1 MIQISKMNKYWIMPV
16 FALFLLRPLLGFA
29 EGSDPFDN
37 TILTVD
43 DTIKVTEPEASI
55 IDQEISSQSDTTVAL
70 DQPINTRYAIT
81 RYSMQGLI
89 KSPNKTKMMF
99 VAIDENVK
107 FLLSLNDCLGLD
119 CGFVTDIDKR
129 GRVTFEDEKGIYR
142 FQVGYSPFIVEN
154 KIDDMLQES
163 FEAMDEDQPLNAE
176 VEASE
181 QLSHYVEDLEN
192 ETAVL
197 EVDNLS
203 LKNEIQVLSDSNIV
217 LDDEIL
223 FLNEKIQELQTSI
236 PELQNTITTQEETIN
251 QKQANI
257 NQLQE
262 ELQNSTAKQDTTAS
276 SDDADVQNLQDTI
289 TSLNATLENKSKI
302 INDGENKIS
311 IQDKKIDSLQNNLD
325 TILGDFNEKL
335 NAKQELITNLESQLL
350 INQLQEELQNSTANT
365 DTTPSSDS
373 TDIENLQNTIT
384 SLNATLENKS
394 KIINDGEN
402 KISIQDKKIDSL
414 QNNLDTILGDFN
426 EKLNAKQE
434 LITNLES
441 QLLIQS
447 ATEAS
452 SSQEQS
458 ESSTEDLIS
467 TTTQSTENVSPANDI
482 AGTEAA
488 SQSTTDATSSQ
499 DQSESS
505 TDDLISTTENV
516 SETNDITGDNLMVA
530 VEDVNIRKMP
540 SPNSPILG
548 VLLKDSTIN
557 VEDTVQGWYK
567 IITKEGKEG
576 YIYAPMLKEKN

>member
-43 DTIKVTEPEASI
+43 DTIKITEPEASI

-176 VEASE
+176 VEVSE

-276 SDDADVQNLQDTI
+276 SDDAEVQNLQNTI

-311 IQDKKIDSLQNNLD
+311 IQDKQIDSLQNNLD

-373 TDIENLQNTIT
+373 TDIENLQN
-384 SLNATLENKS
+384 
-394 KIINDGEN
+394 
-402 KISIQDKKIDSL
+402 KISIQDKQIDSL

-447 ATEAS
+447 STEAS

-530 VEDVNIRKMP
+530 EEDVNIREMP
-540 SPNSPILG
+540 SPNSSILG

>member
-1 MIQISKMNKYWIMPV
+1 MIQISRMNHYWIMTV

-43 DTIKVTEPEASI
+43 DNIKITEPEASI

-154 KIDDMLQES
+154 KIVDMLQES
-163 FEAMDEDQPLNAE
+163 LEAMDEVQPLNAE

-276 SDDADVQNLQDTI
+276 SDDADVQNLQ
-289 TSLNATLENKSKI
+289 
-302 INDGENKIS
+302 
-311 IQDKKIDSLQNNLD
+311 
-325 TILGDFNEKL
+325 
-335 NAKQELITNLESQLL
+335 
-350 INQLQEELQNSTANT
+350 
-365 DTTPSSDS
+365 
-373 TDIENLQNTIT
+373 NTIT

-414 QNNLDTILGDFN
+414 QNNLDTILDDFNEKLNAKQELITNLESQLLINQLQEELQNSAANTDTTPSSDSTDIENLQNKISIQDKQIDSLQNNLDTILGDFN

-447 ATEAS
+447 STEAS

-499 DQSESS
+499 EQSESS

-530 VEDVNIRKMP
+530 EEDVNIRKMP

>member
-163 FEAMDEDQPLNAE
+163 FEAMDEVQPLNAE

-276 SDDADVQNLQDTI
+276 SDDADVQNLQ
-289 TSLNATLENKSKI
+289 
-302 INDGENKIS
+302 
-311 IQDKKIDSLQNNLD
+311 
-325 TILGDFNEKL
+325 
-335 NAKQELITNLESQLL
+335 
-350 INQLQEELQNSTANT
+350 
-365 DTTPSSDS
+365 
-373 TDIENLQNTIT
+373 NTIT

-402 KISIQDKKIDSL
+402 KISIQDKQIDSL

-452 SSQEQS
+452 SSQDQS

-530 VEDVNIRKMP
+530 EEDVNIRKMP

>member
-1 MIQISKMNKYWIMPV
+1 MIQISRMNHYWIMPV

-43 DTIKVTEPEASI
+43 DTIKITEPEASI

-276 SDDADVQNLQDTI
+276 SDDADVQNLQNTI
-289 TSLNATLENKSKI
+289 TSLNATLENKTKI

-311 IQDKKIDSLQNNLD
+311 IQDKQIDSLQNNLD
-325 TILGDFNEKL
+325 TILDDFNEKL
-335 NAKQELITNLESQLL
+335 NAKQEVITNLESQLL
-350 INQLQEELQNSTANT
+350 INQLQEELQNSAANT

-373 TDIENLQNTIT
+373 TDIENLQN
-384 SLNATLENKS
+384 
-394 KIINDGEN
+394 
-402 KISIQDKKIDSL
+402 KISIQDKQIDSL

-447 ATEAS
+447 STEAS

-488 SQSTTDATSSQ
+488 SQSSTDATSSQ
-499 DQSESS
+499 EQSESS
-505 TDDLISTTENV
+505 TDDLISTTIQSIQSIENV

-530 VEDVNIRKMP
+530 EEDVNIRKMP

>member
-163 FEAMDEDQPLNAE
+163 FEAMDEVQPLNAE

-276 SDDADVQNLQDTI
+276 SDDADVQNLQ
-289 TSLNATLENKSKI
+289 
-302 INDGENKIS
+302 
-311 IQDKKIDSLQNNLD
+311 
-325 TILGDFNEKL
+325 
-335 NAKQELITNLESQLL
+335 
-350 INQLQEELQNSTANT
+350 
-365 DTTPSSDS
+365 
-373 TDIENLQNTIT
+373 NTIT

-402 KISIQDKKIDSL
+402 KISIQDKQIDSL
-414 QNNLDTILGDFN
+414 QNNLDTILDDFN

-452 SSQEQS
+452 SSQDQS

-530 VEDVNIRKMP
+530 EEDVNIRKMP

>member
-43 DTIKVTEPEASI
+43 DTIKITEPEASI

-163 FEAMDEDQPLNAE
+163 FEAMDEAQPLNAE

-223 FLNEKIQELQTSI
+223 FLNEQIQELQTSI

-276 SDDADVQNLQDTI
+276 SDDADVQNLQ
-289 TSLNATLENKSKI
+289 
-302 INDGENKIS
+302 
-311 IQDKKIDSLQNNLD
+311 
-325 TILGDFNEKL
+325 
-335 NAKQELITNLESQLL
+335 
-350 INQLQEELQNSTANT
+350 
-365 DTTPSSDS
+365 
-373 TDIENLQNTIT
+373 NTIT

-402 KISIQDKKIDSL
+402 KISIQDKQIDSL

-447 ATEAS
+447 TTDAT

-467 TTTQSTENVSPANDI
+467 TTTQSTENVSPASDI

-499 DQSESS
+499 EQSESS

-530 VEDVNIRKMP
+530 EEDVNIRKMP

-576 YIYAPMLKEKN
+576 YIYSPMLKEKN

>member
-1 MIQISKMNKYWIMPV
+1 MIQISRMNHYWIMAAFV
-16 FALFLLRPLLGFA
+16 LFLLRPLLGFA

-43 DTIKVTEPEASI
+43 DTIKITEPEASI

-311 IQDKKIDSLQNNLD
+311 IQDKQIDSLQNNLD

-350 INQLQEELQNSTANT
+350 INQLQEESQNSTAKQ
-365 DTTPSSDS
+365 DTTASSD
-373 TDIENLQNTIT
+373 DADVQNLQDTIT

-402 KISIQDKKIDSL
+402 KISIQDKQIDSL

-447 ATEAS
+447 STEAS

-499 DQSESS
+499 EQSESS

-530 VEDVNIRKMP
+530 EEDVNIRKMP

-576 YIYAPMLKEKN
+576 YIYSPMLKEKN

>member
-1 MIQISKMNKYWIMPV
+1 MIQISRMNHYWIMTV

-311 IQDKKIDSLQNNLD
+311 IQDKQ
-325 TILGDFNEKL
+325 
-335 NAKQELITNLESQLL
+335 
-350 INQLQEELQNSTANT
+350 
-365 DTTPSSDS
+365 
-373 TDIENLQNTIT
+373 
-384 SLNATLENKS
+384 
-394 KIINDGEN
+394 
-402 KISIQDKKIDSL
+402 IDSL

-447 ATEAS
+447 STEAS

-467 TTTQSTENVSPANDI
+467 TTTQSTENVSPASDI

-488 SQSTTDATSSQ
+488 SQSTIDATSSQ

-530 VEDVNIRKMP
+530 EEDVNIRKMP

-576 YIYAPMLKEKN
+576 YIYSPMLKEKN

>member
-154 KIDDMLQES
+154 KIVDMLQES
-163 FEAMDEDQPLNAE
+163 LEAMDEVQPLNAE

-276 SDDADVQNLQDTI
+276 SDDADVQNLQ
-289 TSLNATLENKSKI
+289 
-302 INDGENKIS
+302 
-311 IQDKKIDSLQNNLD
+311 
-325 TILGDFNEKL
+325 
-335 NAKQELITNLESQLL
+335 
-350 INQLQEELQNSTANT
+350 
-365 DTTPSSDS
+365 
-373 TDIENLQNTIT
+373 NTIT

-402 KISIQDKKIDSL
+402 KISIQDKQIDSLQNNLDTILDDFNEKLNAKQELITNLESQLLINQLQEESQNSAANTDTTPSSDSTDIENLQNKISIQDKQIDSL

-447 ATEAS
+447 STEAS
-452 SSQEQS
+452 SSQGQS

-530 VEDVNIRKMP
+530 EEDVNIRKMP

>member
-16 FALFLLRPLLGFA
+16 FVLFLLRPLLGFA

-43 DTIKVTEPEASI
+43 DTIKITEPEASI

-223 FLNEKIQELQTSI
+223 FLNEQIQELQTSI

-311 IQDKKIDSLQNNLD
+311 IQDKQIDSLQNNLD
-325 TILGDFNEKL
+325 TILDDFNEKL

-350 INQLQEELQNSTANT
+350 INQLQEELQNSAANT

-373 TDIENLQNTIT
+373 TDIENLQN
-384 SLNATLENKS
+384 
-394 KIINDGEN
+394 
-402 KISIQDKKIDSL
+402 KISIQNKQIDSL

-426 EKLNAKQE
+426 EKLNAKQK

-447 ATEAS
+447 STEAS

-499 DQSESS
+499 EQSESS

-530 VEDVNIRKMP
+530 EEDVNIRKMP

-576 YIYAPMLKEKN
+576 YIYSPMLKEKN

>member
-1 MIQISKMNKYWIMPV
+1 MIQISRMNHYWTMAV

-163 FEAMDEDQPLNAE
+163 FEAMDEVQPLNAE

-276 SDDADVQNLQDTI
+276 SDDADVQNLQ
-289 TSLNATLENKSKI
+289 
-302 INDGENKIS
+302 
-311 IQDKKIDSLQNNLD
+311 
-325 TILGDFNEKL
+325 
-335 NAKQELITNLESQLL
+335 
-350 INQLQEELQNSTANT
+350 
-365 DTTPSSDS
+365 
-373 TDIENLQNTIT
+373 NTIT

-452 SSQEQS
+452 SSQDQS

-530 VEDVNIRKMP
+530 EEDVNIRKMP

-557 VEDTVQGWYK
+557 VKDTVQGWYK

>member
-1 MIQISKMNKYWIMPV
+1 MIQISRMNHYWIMAV
-16 FALFLLRPLLGFA
+16 FVLFLLRPLLGFA
-29 EGSDPFDN
+29 EGNDPFDN

-43 DTIKVTEPEASI
+43 DNIKITEPEASI

-99 VAIDENVK
+99 VSIDENVK

-154 KIDDMLQES
+154 KIADMLQES

-176 VEASE
+176 VEVSE

-223 FLNEKIQELQTSI
+223 FLNEQIQELQTSI

-262 ELQNSTAKQDTTAS
+262 ELQNSA
-276 SDDADVQNLQDTI
+276 
-289 TSLNATLENKSKI
+289 
-302 INDGENKIS
+302 
-311 IQDKKIDSLQNNLD
+311 
-325 TILGDFNEKL
+325 
-335 NAKQELITNLESQLL
+335 
-350 INQLQEELQNSTANT
+350 ANT

-402 KISIQDKKIDSL
+402 KIAIQDKQIDSLQNNLDTMLIDFNEKLNAKQELITNLESQLLINQLEEELQNSTAKQDTTASSDDADVQNLQDTITSLNATLENKIKIINDGENKISIQDKQIDSL

-447 ATEAS
+447 STEAS
-452 SSQEQS
+452 SSQGQNEQS
-458 ESSTEDLIS
+458 TNNQVSTI
-467 TTTQSTENVSPANDI
+467 TQS
-482 AGTEAA
+482 
-488 SQSTTDATSSQ
+488 
-499 DQSESS
+499 
-505 TDDLISTTENV
+505 TENV
-516 SETNDITGDNLMVA
+516 SETNDINGDNLMVA
-530 VEDVNIRKMP
+530 IEDVNIREMP
-540 SPNSPILG
+540 SPNSSIIG
-548 VLLKDSTIN
+548 VLIEGSTIN
-557 VEDTVQGWYK
+557 VLDTVQGWHK
-567 IITKEGKEG
+567 IFTKEGKDG
-576 YIYAPMLKEKN
+576 YISSPMLKEKN

>member
-1 MIQISKMNKYWIMPV
+1 MIQISRMNHYWIMAV
-16 FALFLLRPLLGFA
+16 FVLFLLRPLLGFA
-29 EGSDPFDN
+29 EGNDPFDN

-43 DTIKVTEPEASI
+43 DNIKITEPEASI
-55 IDQEISSQSDTTVAL
+55 TDQEISSQSDTTVAL

-99 VAIDENVK
+99 VSIDENVK

-154 KIDDMLQES
+154 KIADMLQES

-176 VEASE
+176 VEVSE

-223 FLNEKIQELQTSI
+223 FLNEQIQELQTSI

-302 INDGENKIS
+302 INDGENKIA
-311 IQDKKIDSLQNNLD
+311 IQDKQIDSLQNNLD

-350 INQLQEELQNSTANT
+350 INQLEEELQNSTAKQ
-365 DTTPSSDS
+365 DTTASSD
-373 TDIENLQNTIT
+373 DADVQNLQDTIT

-402 KISIQDKKIDSL
+402 KIAIQDKQIDSL

-441 QLLIQS
+441 QQLAQS
-447 ATEAS
+447 TTDAT

-458 ESSTEDLIS
+458 ESSTEDLI
-467 TTTQSTENVSPANDI
+467 
-482 AGTEAA
+482 
-488 SQSTTDATSSQ
+488 
-499 DQSESS
+499 
-505 TDDLISTTENV
+505 ISTTIQSIQSIENV

-530 VEDVNIRKMP
+530 EEDVNIRKMP

-557 VEDTVQGWYK
+557 VKDTVQGWYK

-576 YIYAPMLKEKN
+576 YIYSPMLKEKN

>member
-16 FALFLLRPLLGFA
+16 FVLFLLRPLLGFA

-163 FEAMDEDQPLNAE
+163 FEAMDEVQPLNAE

-223 FLNEKIQELQTSI
+223 FLNEQIQELQTSI

-311 IQDKKIDSLQNNLD
+311 IQDKQIDSLQNNLD

-350 INQLQEELQNSTANT
+350 INQLQEELQNSAANT

-373 TDIENLQNTIT
+373 TDIENLQN
-384 SLNATLENKS
+384 
-394 KIINDGEN
+394 
-402 KISIQDKKIDSL
+402 KISIQDKQIDSL

-499 DQSESS
+499 EQSESS

-530 VEDVNIRKMP
+530 EEDVNIRKMP
-540 SPNSPILG
+540 NPNSPILG

>member
-163 FEAMDEDQPLNAE
+163 FEAMDEVQPLNAE

-276 SDDADVQNLQDTI
+276 SDDADVQNLQ
-289 TSLNATLENKSKI
+289 
-302 INDGENKIS
+302 
-311 IQDKKIDSLQNNLD
+311 
-325 TILGDFNEKL
+325 
-335 NAKQELITNLESQLL
+335 
-350 INQLQEELQNSTANT
+350 
-365 DTTPSSDS
+365 
-373 TDIENLQNTIT
+373 NTIT

-394 KIINDGEN
+394 KIINDAEN
-402 KISIQDKKIDSL
+402 QIAIAKLLNETFKDNDYNLLPANIGI
-414 QNNLDTILGDFN
+414 NNSEINFLIKDFN
-426 EKLNAKQE
+426 TIILERKNLIISAGLNNPSIKQ
-434 LITNLES
+434 LNQTIDDNRANIIRSVNNYLQ
-441 QLLIQS
+441 QL
-447 ATEAS
+447 
-452 SSQEQS
+452 QETKRQ
-458 ESSTEDLIS
+458 L
-467 TTTQSTENVSPANDI
+467 
-482 AGTEAA
+482 A
-488 SQSTTDATSSQ
+488 SQSRKLNKD
-499 DQSESS
+499 
-505 TDDLISTTENV
+505 V
-516 SETNDITGDNLMVA
+516 SNLP
-530 VEDVNIRKMP
+530 E
-540 SPNSPILG
+540 
-548 VLLKDSTIN
+548 
-557 VEDTVQGWYK
+557 
-567 IITKEGKEG
+567 
-576 YIYAPMLKEKN
+576 KEKILRAIERSQVIKESLYLFLLQK

>member
-1 MIQISKMNKYWIMPV
+1 MIQISKMNQYWIIAV
-16 FALFLLRPLLGFA
+16 FMLFLLKPLLVFA

-37 TILTVD
+37 TILTFD
-43 DTIKVTEPEASI
+43 DNIQTTEPVATI
-55 IDQEISSQSDTTVAL
+55 TDQEISSQSDTSAAL
-70 DQPINTRYAIT
+70 DQPINTRYPIT

-89 KSPNKTKMMF
+89 KSPNKTQMMF

-163 FEAMDEDQPLNAE
+163 FEAMDEVQPLNAE

-276 SDDADVQNLQDTI
+276 SDDADVQNLQ
-289 TSLNATLENKSKI
+289 
-302 INDGENKIS
+302 
-311 IQDKKIDSLQNNLD
+311 
-325 TILGDFNEKL
+325 
-335 NAKQELITNLESQLL
+335 
-350 INQLQEELQNSTANT
+350 
-365 DTTPSSDS
+365 
-373 TDIENLQNTIT
+373 NTIT

-447 ATEAS
+447 STEAS

-499 DQSESS
+499 EQSESS

-530 VEDVNIRKMP
+530 EEDVNIRKMP

>member
-163 FEAMDEDQPLNAE
+163 FEAMDEVQPLNAE

-276 SDDADVQNLQDTI
+276 SDDADVQNLQNTI

-311 IQDKKIDSLQNNLD
+311 IQDKQIDSLQNNLD

-350 INQLQEELQNSTANT
+350 INQLQEELQNSAANT

-373 TDIENLQNTIT
+373 TDIENLQN
-384 SLNATLENKS
+384 
-394 KIINDGEN
+394 
-402 KISIQDKKIDSL
+402 KISIQDKQIDSL

-458 ESSTEDLIS
+458 ESSTDDLIS

-530 VEDVNIRKMP
+530 EEDVNIRKMP

>member
-16 FALFLLRPLLGFA
+16 FVLFLLRPLLGFA

-43 DTIKVTEPEASI
+43 DTIKITEPEASI

-154 KIDDMLQES
+154 KIADMLQES

-311 IQDKKIDSLQNNLD
+311 IQDKQIDSLQNNLD

-350 INQLQEELQNSTANT
+350 INQLQEELQNSTAKQ
-365 DTTPSSDS
+365 DTTASSD
-373 TDIENLQNTIT
+373 DADVQNLQDTIT

-402 KISIQDKKIDSL
+402 KISIQDKQIDSL

-499 DQSESS
+499 EQSESS

-530 VEDVNIRKMP
+530 EEDVNIRKMP

-576 YIYAPMLKEKN
+576 YIYSPMLKEKN

>member
-1 MIQISKMNKYWIMPV
+1 MIQISRMNHYWIMAV
-16 FALFLLRPLLGFA
+16 FVLFLLRPLLGFA

-43 DTIKVTEPEASI
+43 DNIKITEPEASI

-154 KIDDMLQES
+154 KIADMLQES

-176 VEASE
+176 VEVSE

-223 FLNEKIQELQTSI
+223 FLNEQIQELQTSI

-302 INDGENKIS
+302 INDGENKIA
-311 IQDKKIDSLQNNLD
+311 IQDKQIDSLQNNLD

-350 INQLQEELQNSTANT
+350 INQLEELQNSTAKQ
-365 DTTPSSDS
+365 DTTASSD
-373 TDIENLQNTIT
+373 DADVQNLQDTIT

-402 KISIQDKKIDSL
+402 KIAIQDKQIDSL

-441 QLLIQS
+441 QLLAQS
-447 ATEAS
+447 TTDAT

-467 TTTQSTENVSPANDI
+467 TTIQSI
-482 AGTEAA
+482 
-488 SQSTTDATSSQ
+488 QS
-499 DQSESS
+499 
-505 TDDLISTTENV
+505 IENV

-530 VEDVNIRKMP
+530 EEDVNIRKMP

-557 VEDTVQGWYK
+557 VKDTVQGWYK

-576 YIYAPMLKEKN
+576 YIYSPMLKEKN

>member
-16 FALFLLRPLLGFA
+16 FVLFLLRPLLGFA

-43 DTIKVTEPEASI
+43 DTIKITEPEASI

-311 IQDKKIDSLQNNLD
+311 IQDKQIDSLQNNLD

-350 INQLQEELQNSTANT
+350 INQLQEELQNSAANT

-373 TDIENLQNTIT
+373 TDIENLQN
-384 SLNATLENKS
+384 
-394 KIINDGEN
+394 
-402 KISIQDKKIDSL
+402 KISIQDKQIDSL

-447 ATEAS
+447 STEAS

-499 DQSESS
+499 EQSESS

-530 VEDVNIRKMP
+530 EEDVNIRKMP

-557 VEDTVQGWYK
+557 VKDTVQGWYK

-576 YIYAPMLKEKN
+576 YIYSPMLKEKN

>member
-1 MIQISKMNKYWIMPV
+1 MIQIIRMNHFWIMPV
-16 FALFLLRPLLGFA
+16 FVLFLLRPLLGFA

-37 TILTVD
+37 TILTVED
-43 DTIKVTEPEASI
+43 SIPITEPDATKI
-55 IDQEISSQSDTTVAL
+55 YQNISSQPEITVAL
-70 DQPINTRYAIT
+70 DQPINTRYPIT
-81 RYSMQGLI
+81 QYSMQGLI
-89 KSPNKTKMMF
+89 KSPSKTKMMF
-99 VAIDENVK
+99 VSIDENVK

-311 IQDKKIDSLQNNLD
+311 IQDKQIDSLQNNLD
-325 TILGDFNEKL
+325 TILDDFNEKL

-350 INQLQEELQNSTANT
+350 INQLQEELQNSAANT

-373 TDIENLQNTIT
+373 TDIENLQN
-384 SLNATLENKS
+384 
-394 KIINDGEN
+394 
-402 KISIQDKKIDSL
+402 KISIQDKQIDSL

-447 ATEAS
+447 STEAS

-467 TTTQSTENVSPANDI
+467 TTTQSTENVSPASDI

-499 DQSESS
+499 EQSESS

-557 VEDTVQGWYK
+557 VKDTVQGWYK

-576 YIYAPMLKEKN
+576 YIYSPMLKEKN

>member
-16 FALFLLRPLLGFA
+16 FVLFLLRPLLSFA
-29 EGSDPFDN
+29 EGGDPFDN
-37 TILTVD
+37 TILTVED
-43 DTIKVTEPEASI
+43 SIPITEPDATKI
-55 IDQEISSQSDTTVAL
+55 YQNISSQPEITVAL
-70 DQPINTRYAIT
+70 DQPINTRYPIT
-81 RYSMQGLI
+81 QYSMQGII
-89 KSPNKTKMMF
+89 KSPNKTQMMF

-107 FLLSLNDCLGLD
+107 FLLSLNDCLGLN
-119 CGFVTDIDKR
+119 CAFITDIDKR
-129 GRVTFEDEKGIYR
+129 GRVTFEDENGIYR

-163 FEAMDEDQPLNAE
+163 FEAMDEVQPLNAE

-276 SDDADVQNLQDTI
+276 SDDADVQNLQ
-289 TSLNATLENKSKI
+289 
-302 INDGENKIS
+302 
-311 IQDKKIDSLQNNLD
+311 
-325 TILGDFNEKL
+325 
-335 NAKQELITNLESQLL
+335 
-350 INQLQEELQNSTANT
+350 
-365 DTTPSSDS
+365 
-373 TDIENLQNTIT
+373 NTIT

-402 KISIQDKKIDSL
+402 KISIQDKQIDSL

-426 EKLNAKQE
+426 EKLNAKQK

-447 ATEAS
+447 STEAS

-499 DQSESS
+499 EQSESS

-530 VEDVNIRKMP
+530 EEDVNIRKMP

>member
-163 FEAMDEDQPLNAE
+163 FEAMDEVQPLNAE

-276 SDDADVQNLQDTI
+276 SDDADVQNLQ
-289 TSLNATLENKSKI
+289 
-302 INDGENKIS
+302 
-311 IQDKKIDSLQNNLD
+311 
-325 TILGDFNEKL
+325 
-335 NAKQELITNLESQLL
+335 
-350 INQLQEELQNSTANT
+350 
-365 DTTPSSDS
+365 
-373 TDIENLQNTIT
+373 NTIT

-452 SSQEQS
+452 SSQDQS

-499 DQSESS
+499 EQSESS

-530 VEDVNIRKMP
+530 EEDVNIRKMP

>member
-1 MIQISKMNKYWIMPV
+1 M
-16 FALFLLRPLLGFA
+16 LFLIRPLLGFA

-43 DTIKVTEPEASI
+43 DNIKITEPEASI

-163 FEAMDEDQPLNAE
+163 FEAMDEDQPVNAE
-176 VEASE
+176 VETSE

-311 IQDKKIDSLQNNLD
+311 IQDKQIDSLQNNLD

-350 INQLQEELQNSTANT
+350 INQLQEELQNSAANT

-402 KISIQDKKIDSL
+402 KISIQDKQIDSL

-447 ATEAS
+447 STEAS

-499 DQSESS
+499 EQSESS

-530 VEDVNIRKMP
+530 EEDVNIRKMP

-576 YIYAPMLKEKN
+576 YIYSPMLKEKN

>member
-1 MIQISKMNKYWIMPV
+1 MIQISRMNHYWIMAV
-16 FALFLLRPLLGFA
+16 FVLFLLRPLLGFA
-29 EGSDPFDN
+29 EGNDPFDN

-43 DTIKVTEPEASI
+43 DNIKITEPEASI

-99 VAIDENVK
+99 VSIDENVK

-154 KIDDMLQES
+154 KIADMLQES

-176 VEASE
+176 VEVSE

-197 EVDNLS
+197 EFDNLS

-223 FLNEKIQELQTSI
+223 FLNEQIQELQTSI

-262 ELQNSTAKQDTTAS
+262 ELQNSA
-276 SDDADVQNLQDTI
+276 
-289 TSLNATLENKSKI
+289 
-302 INDGENKIS
+302 
-311 IQDKKIDSLQNNLD
+311 
-325 TILGDFNEKL
+325 
-335 NAKQELITNLESQLL
+335 
-350 INQLQEELQNSTANT
+350 ANT

-402 KISIQDKKIDSL
+402 KIAIQDKQIDSL
-414 QNNLDTILGDFN
+414 QNNLDTMLIDFN

-441 QLLIQS
+441 QQLAQS
-447 ATEAS
+447 TTDAT

-458 ESSTEDLIS
+458 ESSTEDLI
-467 TTTQSTENVSPANDI
+467 
-482 AGTEAA
+482 
-488 SQSTTDATSSQ
+488 
-499 DQSESS
+499 
-505 TDDLISTTENV
+505 ISTTIQSIQSIENV

-530 VEDVNIRKMP
+530 EEDVNIRKMP

-557 VEDTVQGWYK
+557 VKDTVQGWYK

-576 YIYAPMLKEKN
+576 YIYSPMLKEKN

>member
-1 MIQISKMNKYWIMPV
+1 MTV

-43 DTIKVTEPEASI
+43 DNIKITEPEASI

-325 TILGDFNEKL
+325 TILDDFNEKL

-350 INQLQEELQNSTANT
+350 INQLQEELQNSAANT

-373 TDIENLQNTIT
+373 TDIENLQN
-384 SLNATLENKS
+384 
-394 KIINDGEN
+394 
-402 KISIQDKKIDSL
+402 KISIQDKQIDSL

-447 ATEAS
+447 TTDAT

-467 TTTQSTENVSPANDI
+467 TTTQSTENVSPASDI

-499 DQSESS
+499 EQSESS

-530 VEDVNIRKMP
+530 EEDVNIRKMP

-576 YIYAPMLKEKN
+576 YIYSPMLKEKN

>member
-163 FEAMDEDQPLNAE
+163 FEAMDEVQPLNAE

-276 SDDADVQNLQDTI
+276 SDDADVQNLQNTI

-311 IQDKKIDSLQNNLD
+311 IQDKQIDSLQNNLD
-325 TILGDFNEKL
+325 TILDDFNEKL

-350 INQLQEELQNSTANT
+350 INQLQEELQNSAANT

-373 TDIENLQNTIT
+373 TDIENLQN
-384 SLNATLENKS
+384 
-394 KIINDGEN
+394 
-402 KISIQDKKIDSL
+402 KISIQDKQIDSL

-452 SSQEQS
+452 SSQDQS

-530 VEDVNIRKMP
+530 EEDVNIRKMP

>member
-1 MIQISKMNKYWIMPV
+1 MIQIFRMNHYWIMTV

-43 DTIKVTEPEASI
+43 DNIKITEPEASI

-176 VEASE
+176 VEVSE

-223 FLNEKIQELQTSI
+223 FLNEQIQELQTSI

-276 SDDADVQNLQDTI
+276 SDDADVQNLQ
-289 TSLNATLENKSKI
+289 
-302 INDGENKIS
+302 
-311 IQDKKIDSLQNNLD
+311 
-325 TILGDFNEKL
+325 
-335 NAKQELITNLESQLL
+335 
-350 INQLQEELQNSTANT
+350 
-365 DTTPSSDS
+365 
-373 TDIENLQNTIT
+373 NTIT

-402 KISIQDKKIDSL
+402 KISIQDKQIDSL

-447 ATEAS
+447 TTDAT

-499 DQSESS
+499 EQSESS

-557 VEDTVQGWYK
+557 VKDTVQGWYK

-576 YIYAPMLKEKN
+576 YIYPPMLKEKN

>member
-1 MIQISKMNKYWIMPV
+1 
-16 FALFLLRPLLGFA
+16 
-29 EGSDPFDN
+29 
-37 TILTVD
+37 
-43 DTIKVTEPEASI
+43 
-55 IDQEISSQSDTTVAL
+55 
-70 DQPINTRYAIT
+70 
-81 RYSMQGLI
+81 
-89 KSPNKTKMMF
+89 
-99 VAIDENVK
+99 
-107 FLLSLNDCLGLD
+107 
-119 CGFVTDIDKR
+119 
-129 GRVTFEDEKGIYR
+129 
-142 FQVGYSPFIVEN
+142 
-154 KIDDMLQES
+154 
-163 FEAMDEDQPLNAE
+163 
-176 VEASE
+176 
-181 QLSHYVEDLEN
+181 
-192 ETAVL
+192 
-197 EVDNLS
+197 
-203 LKNEIQVLSDSNIV
+203 
-217 LDDEIL
+217 
-223 FLNEKIQELQTSI
+223 
-236 PELQNTITTQEETIN
+236 
-251 QKQANI
+251 
-257 NQLQE
+257 
-262 ELQNSTAKQDTTAS
+262 
-276 SDDADVQNLQDTI
+276 
-289 TSLNATLENKSKI
+289 LNATLENKSKI

-311 IQDKKIDSLQNNLD
+311 IQDKQIDSLQNNLD
-325 TILGDFNEKL
+325 TILDDFNEKL

-350 INQLQEELQNSTANT
+350 INQLQEELQNSAANT

-373 TDIENLQNTIT
+373 TDIENLQN
-384 SLNATLENKS
+384 
-394 KIINDGEN
+394 
-402 KISIQDKKIDSL
+402 KISIQDKQIDSL

-447 ATEAS
+447 STEAS

-499 DQSESS
+499 EQSESS

-530 VEDVNIRKMP
+530 EEDVNIRKMP

-576 YIYAPMLKEKN
+576 YIYSPMLKEKN

>member
-16 FALFLLRPLLGFA
+16 FVLFLLRPLLGFA

-262 ELQNSTAKQDTTAS
+262 ELQNSTA
-276 SDDADVQNLQDTI
+276 
-289 TSLNATLENKSKI
+289 
-302 INDGENKIS
+302 
-311 IQDKKIDSLQNNLD
+311 
-325 TILGDFNEKL
+325 
-335 NAKQELITNLESQLL
+335 
-350 INQLQEELQNSTANT
+350 NT

-373 TDIENLQNTIT
+373 TDIENLQN
-384 SLNATLENKS
+384 
-394 KIINDGEN
+394 
-402 KISIQDKKIDSL
+402 KISIQDKQIDSL

-458 ESSTEDLIS
+458 ESSTDDLIS

-488 SQSTTDATSSQ
+488 SQSPTDATSSQ
-499 DQSESS
+499 EKSESS

-530 VEDVNIRKMP
+530 EEDVNIRKMP

>member
-163 FEAMDEDQPLNAE
+163 FEAMDEVQPLNAE

-262 ELQNSTAKQDTTAS
+262 ELQNSA
-276 SDDADVQNLQDTI
+276 
-289 TSLNATLENKSKI
+289 
-302 INDGENKIS
+302 
-311 IQDKKIDSLQNNLD
+311 
-325 TILGDFNEKL
+325 
-335 NAKQELITNLESQLL
+335 
-350 INQLQEELQNSTANT
+350 ANT

-373 TDIENLQNTIT
+373 TDIENLQN
-384 SLNATLENKS
+384 
-394 KIINDGEN
+394 
-402 KISIQDKKIDSL
+402 KISIQDKQIDSL

-447 ATEAS
+447 STEAS

-499 DQSESS
+499 EQSESS
-505 TDDLISTTENV
+505 TEDLISTTENV

-530 VEDVNIRKMP
+530 EEDVNIRKMP

>member
-1 MIQISKMNKYWIMPV
+1 MIQISRMNHYWIMAAFV
-16 FALFLLRPLLGFA
+16 LFLLRPLLGFA

-43 DTIKVTEPEASI
+43 DNIKITEPEASI

-154 KIDDMLQES
+154 KIADMLQES

-176 VEASE
+176 VEVSE

-217 LDDEIL
+217 LDDQIL
-223 FLNEKIQELQTSI
+223 FLNEQIQELQTSI

-289 TSLNATLENKSKI
+289 TSLNATLENKIKI

-311 IQDKKIDSLQNNLD
+311 IQDKQIDSLQNNLD

-350 INQLQEELQNSTANT
+350 AQSTT
-365 DTTPSSDS
+365 D
-373 TDIENLQNTIT
+373 
-384 SLNATLENKS
+384 AT
-394 KIINDGEN
+394 
-402 KISIQDKKIDSL
+402 
-414 QNNLDTILGDFN
+414 
-426 EKLNAKQE
+426 
-434 LITNLES
+434 
-441 QLLIQS
+441 
-447 ATEAS
+447 

-467 TTTQSTENVSPANDI
+467 TTIQSI
-482 AGTEAA
+482 
-488 SQSTTDATSSQ
+488 QS
-499 DQSESS
+499 
-505 TDDLISTTENV
+505 IENV

-530 VEDVNIRKMP
+530 EEDVNIRKMP

-557 VEDTVQGWYK
+557 VKDTVQGWYK

-576 YIYAPMLKEKN
+576 YIYSPMLKEKN

>member
-1 MIQISKMNKYWIMPV
+1 MIQISRMNHYWIMTV

-43 DTIKVTEPEASI
+43 DTIKITEPEASI

-163 FEAMDEDQPLNAE
+163 FEAMDEVQPLNAE

-262 ELQNSTAKQDTTAS
+262 ELQNSTAKQDTAAS

-311 IQDKKIDSLQNNLD
+311 IQDKQ
-325 TILGDFNEKL
+325 
-335 NAKQELITNLESQLL
+335 
-350 INQLQEELQNSTANT
+350 
-365 DTTPSSDS
+365 
-373 TDIENLQNTIT
+373 
-384 SLNATLENKS
+384 
-394 KIINDGEN
+394 
-402 KISIQDKKIDSL
+402 IDSL

-447 ATEAS
+447 STEAS

-530 VEDVNIRKMP
+530 EEDVNIRKMP